1 MSFFL
6 IVAGAI
12 LLLVGALVCYGFGIR
27 TLQASRR
34 LANFRFRRGYITS
47 ARWLFGV
54 SFLFFVS
61 TVALISFG
69 LTNEAPPAAIPASSA
84 TESFSPTPS
93 LVLRASETKFPIIVT
108 TTASGSKLTK
118 VPAQTP
124 TKKPT
129 STLTATPSN
138 TPTKTLL
145 ATRTPSNTPTKI
157 PIATQTLS
165 STPTK
170 APTATAS
177 ATFIPTLPPTSTPT
191 LASVAIQ
198 VYFTNQQRLVSGIP
212 PYEQSVSRLIPS
224 SGDPVAGALDQF
236 FKGPSPTEQTEGLVA
251 IQNGFVGYRRFE
263 RDGDILRIYLTGYCE
278 PNGTSYNIS
287 SPLNKMLKQFP
298 GIKYVKIY
306 DAYKHTRDPNNEDDS
321 SPVCLD
327 AILSPTPTL
336 TSTPTLTLTFT
347 ATPSSTPTKTPT
359 ETSSPTATWTPSSTP
374 TKTPT
379 ETSSPTATWTP
390 SKTATATWTPNT
402 STKTPTETSF
412 PTATWTPSNTPTKTP
427 TETSS
432 PTSTW
437 TPSNTPTKTPTETSS
452 PTATWTPSNTP
463 TKTPTATWTPS
474 NTPTKTP
481 TETSS

>member
-427 TETSS
+427 TATS
-432 PTSTW
+432 

-463 TKTPTATWTPS
+463 TETWTPS
-474 NTPTKTP
+474 N
-481 TETSS
+481 